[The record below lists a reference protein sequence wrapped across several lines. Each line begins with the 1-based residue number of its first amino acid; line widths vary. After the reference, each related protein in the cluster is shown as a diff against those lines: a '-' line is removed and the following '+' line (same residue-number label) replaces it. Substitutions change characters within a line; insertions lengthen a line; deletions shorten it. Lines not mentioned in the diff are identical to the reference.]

1 MAALGMLRSVSA
13 CPLYSLEVRFTLI
26 TIGTVC
32 GKEDSIDIK
41 DSGVLVWEGG
51 EEEMKEMEEKGRGER
66 SNLTETK
73 DCLISRCTNE

>member
-41 DSGVLVWEGG
+41 DSGVLVWVWGCVRVYTCVRTS
-51 EEEMKEMEEKGRGER
+51 KDIRAA
-66 SNLTETK
+66 ETK
-73 DCLISRCTNE
+73 PVFRMLPEWKT